1 MVAVIDNLCAAQ
13 PLSGLKAK
21 IPAQYKKP
29 VSKAWVAVDQ
39 KRRFPEFYVT
49 APQPCPY
56 LPGRAERKIFTH
68 LSPERPRNLVDNLL
82 KGGFRRSQN
91 IAYMP
96 YCDHCAACVPVRV
109 VASEFEPRR
118 TLAKIWKM
126 NADIEA
132 RRVPGKP
139 TIEQFALFRAYIEAR
154 HAEGGMA
161 DMSLLDYSM
170 MIQDSTVETFLTEY
184 RLPARGPVGSK
195 ENPLVAAVLCDRLS
209 DGVSLVYSFYEPDLE
224 HRSLGSYIIMEQAAF
239 ARSRGMPYV
248 YLGYWI
254 AGSRKMAYKTRFKP
268 QEHLT
273 SAGWVRQRD

>member
-1 MVAVIDNLCAAQ
+1 M
-13 PLSGLKAK
+13 
-21 IPAQYKKP
+21 
-29 VSKAWVAVDQ
+29 DQ

-56 LPGRAERKIFTH
+56 LPGRYERKIFTH
-68 LSPERPRNLVDNLL
+68 LSPDRPRALVDNLL

-96 YCDHCAACVPVRV
+96 YCDHCAACVPVRIV
-109 VASEFEPRR
+109 VDEFEPKR
-118 TLAKIWKM
+118 TLSKIWKL
-126 NADIEA
+126 NSDVEA
-132 RRVPGKP
+132 RRVSGRP

-154 HAEGGMA
+154 HADGGMA

-170 MIQDSTVETFLTEY
+170 MIQDSAIETFLTEY
-184 RLPARGPVGSK
+184 RLRRPSRVGAK
-195 ENPLVAAVLCDRLS
+195 DNPLIAAVLCDRLS
-209 DGVSLVYSFYEPDLE
+209 DGISLVYSFYEPELSN
-224 HRSLGSYIIMEQAAF
+224 RSLGNYIIMEQAAF

-254 AGSRKMAYKTRFKP
+254 AGSRKMAYKTRFTP

-273 SAGWVRQRD
+273 PLGWVRRDA